1 MASHRW
7 LAMIAPML
15 AGFVAAIA
23 LETSAG
29 LLLYTADGF
38 LPALTIIL
46 TVEVG
51 ALGLGIWCTPSASGS
66 VSVEQLRVRWLF
78 SLVVFALAAALA
90 AGLSFMPDLAGSS
103 VSQGVG
109 LGFLGG
115 LPLFSIGSL
124 LGVMS
129 NRDESGQALLP
140 RVGRG
145 SVLGAALG
153 FFLAG
158 SVLLPHAAPYTIY
171 LVCLVL
177 LSGGALFQ
185 GWVLDDGPTTVSL
198 DEELSPLSAPA
209 PLDEGPAPPSVDE
222 V

>member
-1 MASHRW
+1 MAARGRMG
-7 LAMIAPML
+7 LIPPLL
-15 AGFVAAIA
+15 AGVVAAIA

-29 LLLYTADGF
+29 LLLYTANGF

-51 ALGLGIWCTPSASGS
+51 ALALGVWGVPSAAGS
-66 VSVEQLRVRWLF
+66 VSLEQLRFRWLAC
-78 SLVVFALAAALA
+78 LVVFALAAALA
-90 AGLSFMPDLAGSS
+90 AGLSYMPDLAGSALG
-103 VSQGVG
+103 QGVG

-124 LGVMS
+124 LGAMS
-129 NRDESGQALLP
+129 SRDALGQSLLP
-140 RVGRG
+140 KVGPP

-177 LSGGALFQ
+177 LSGGALSQ
-185 GWVLDDGPTTVSL
+185 GWALDDGLHSPPLDDGPHPGSG
-198 DEELSPLSAPA
+198 DE
-209 PLDEGPAPPSVDE
+209 D
-222 V
+222 